1 LLITAV
7 LFRNVDL
14 LLASGGDRLY
24 QQMPRQAREGLMDS
38 ISVGLGSYM
47 SIFISAYFAFV
58 SVKHFRES
66 KDNKGE
72 EVGQLQKAAA

>member
-1 LLITAV
+1 VAAV

-24 QQMPRQAREGLMDS
+24 QQMPREARKELMDS

-47 SIFISAYFAFV
+47 SMVISVYFAFV
-58 SVKHFRES
+58 SAKHFRES
-66 KDNKGE
+66 KESKGE
-72 EVGQLQKAAA
+72 GLGQLQKAAA